1 MRKLML
7 GAALAFA
14 LTAGGCASISP
25 NGTITLTPTG
35 QTVVTDIKGVCS
47 VAADL
52 TAITALVA
60 TFPIGTTAEAI
71 AQAFCATV
79 NAVPLS
85 TKLKATAVTP
95 NAVEINGVVV
105 PYSRL
110 GVRLKATPGFVV
122 LNGVVVPYARRGGP
136 FGGRP

>member
-7 GAALAFA
+7 GAALASFFVV
-14 LTAGGCASISP
+14 GGCASISP

-35 QTVVTDIKGVCS
+35 QTVVNDIKGVCS

-52 TAITALVA
+52 TAITALIA
-60 TFPIGTTAEAI
+60 TFPLGTTAAAI

-79 NAVPLS
+79 NAVPVS
-85 TKLKATAVTP
+85 AKLKATSVTP

-110 GVRLKATPGFVV
+110 GARRKATPAFVV
-122 LNGVVVPYARRGGP
+122 LNGVVVPYARP
-136 FGGRP
+136 SGRP

>member
-7 GAALAFA
+7 GAALASFF
-14 LTAGGCASISP
+14 TVGGCASISP

-35 QTVVTDIKGVCS
+35 QTVVNDIKGACS

-52 TAITALVA
+52 TAITALIA
-60 TFPIGTTAEAI
+60 TFPIGTTAAAI

-79 NAVPLS
+79 NSVPVS
-85 TKLKATAVTP
+85 AKLKATPGTP

-105 PYSRL
+105 PYTRP
-110 GVRLKATPGFVV
+110 GARLKATPAFVV
-122 LNGVVVPYARRGGP
+122 LNGVVVPYTRPSARP
-136 FGGRP
+136 

>member
-7 GAALAFA
+7 ATALASFFSV
-14 LTAGGCASISP
+14 GGCASISP

-35 QTVVTDIKGVCS
+35 QTVVNDIKGACS

-52 TAITALVA
+52 TAITALIA
-60 TFPIGTTAEAI
+60 TFPIGTTAAAI

-79 NAVPLS
+79 NAVPLGA
-85 TKLKATAVTP
+85 KLKATPATP

-105 PYSRL
+105 PYTKL
-110 GVRLKATPGFVV
+110 GARLKATPAFVV
-122 LNGVVVPYARRGGP
+122 INGVVVPYARP
-136 FGGRP
+136 NAQQ